1 MKGPTPIPAGME
13 PANAILFHW
22 KEALMKTL
30 TPRKPRPS
38 MASRSGFTLTELL
51 IVMAILV
58 LLVSLVGPRLLG
70 SKKKADVNAVK
81 TQIGMFQS
89 ALERYAIDMN
99 TFPSDQHG
107 LQALVAKPG
116 GGAGDSIDASFDD
129 LGDDL
134 ALNDGSGESAGG
146 GNASNW
152 DGPYLKQTKLPKD
165 SWGNSYSYAYPPK
178 KGDTDVPDIWSFGP
192 DGKENTE
199 DDIVSWTGTKS
210 GGDIEGGGASDEL
223 VSSTD

>member
-1 MKGPTPIPAGME
+1 
-13 PANAILFHW
+13 
-22 KEALMKTL
+22 MKTL

-38 MASRSGFTLTELL
+38 TARRSGFTLTELL

-89 ALERYAIDMN
+89 ALERYAVDMN

-116 GGAGDSIDASFDD
+116 GAGDSVDSSADD

-134 ALNDGSGESAGG
+134 ALEDTSGSTGG
-146 GNASNW
+146 GNANNW
-152 DGPYLKQTKLPKD
+152 DGPYLKQSTLPKD
-165 SWGNSYSYAYPPK
+165 PWGNSYSYAYPPK
-178 KGDTDVPDIWSFGP
+178 RGDSDVPDIWSFGP

-199 DDIVSWTGTKS
+199 DDIVSWTGTK
-210 GGDIEGGGASDEL
+210 GGQEIDGEAEGDSDEL
-223 VSSTD
+223 VSSVD

>member
-1 MKGPTPIPAGME
+1 
-13 PANAILFHW
+13 
-22 KEALMKTL
+22 MKTL

-38 MASRSGFTLTELL
+38 MARRSGFTLTELL

-70 SKKKADVNAVK
+70 SKKKADVSAVK

-89 ALERYAIDMN
+89 ALERYAVDMN

-107 LQALVAKPG
+107 LQALVSKP
-116 GGAGDSIDASFDD
+116 GGAGDSVDAPADD

-134 ALNDGSGESAGG
+134 ALDDGSGESTGG

-152 DGPYLKQTKLPKD
+152 DGPYLKQSTLPKD
-165 SWGNSYSYAYPPK
+165 PWGNSYGYAYPPK
-178 KGDTDVPDIWSFGP
+178 KGDSDVPDIWSFGP

-210 GGDIEGGGASDEL
+210 GGDIEGDADSDEL
-223 VSSTD
+223 VSSID

>member
-1 MKGPTPIPAGME
+1 MRTM
-13 PANAILFHW
+13 
-22 KEALMKTL
+22 TR
-30 TPRKPRPS
+30 RKPRPS
-38 MASRSGFTLTELL
+38 RARRLGFTLTELL

-99 TFPSDQHG
+99 TFPSGQQG

-116 GGAGDSIDASFDD
+116 GTGGAVDASSDD
-129 LGDDL
+129 LGDEL
-134 ALNDGSGESAGG
+134 ALDDGSSGSSGG
-146 GNASNW
+146 GSASNW
-152 DGPYLKQTKLPKD
+152 DGPYLKQSTLPKD
-165 SWGNSYSYAYPPK
+165 PWGNTYGYTYPPR
-178 KGDTDVPDIWSFGP
+178 KGDSDVPDIWSFGP

-199 DDIVSWTGTKS
+199 DDIVSWTGTRS
-210 GGDIEGGGASDEL
+210 GGDIEGDVDSSEL

>member
-1 MKGPTPIPAGME
+1 
-13 PANAILFHW
+13 
-22 KEALMKTL
+22 MKTL